1 VESPTTAR
9 PIAWRSPRDAR
20 RDARIAALGDTR
32 RQEDLV
38 TQTLKDVV
46 LTRPVAAS
54 RPGPLDDR
62 LYDLVEMHFRF
73 QVERNP
79 LIGPYL
85 GIHTEDHRLGDATR
99 DGVLADL
106 EADRQHLA
114 AVEAIDPAGLSTDA
128 RFERDLELHNTR
140 RAIFDTE
147 QIRTWERR
155 STALDV
161 IGDSLFLL
169 FAQDFAPLPERLDAI
184 ASRLEA
190 VPTYLTESRTRAIVP
205 QVRPWQQ
212 LEIESA
218 TDLPGFFAE
227 ITAAGA
233 GLPDAERRRL
243 EAAAETARAAIA
255 EYQTWLEGSLADGSD
270 DWAVGRER
278 YDELVALRAFDGLD
292 ADAILEIGED
302 QLEMQKAARIR
313 AASEIDDRA
322 DEATVIDRLKR
333 DHPATFAE
341 ALDAYRTAMVRARQ
355 HIIDHDIAT
364 VPPDERIDV
373 VETPEYLRNVVPFA
387 AYFSPPKFDPNPKGI
402 YIVTPSVGHDPNAMR
417 EHNYSS
423 ISNTSIHEAYPGHHL
438 QLAVANSHP
447 SLTRLMTDAPEFV
460 EGWGMY
466 SEQMMRE
473 QAFDAAP
480 NFRLNMHT
488 DAIWRACR
496 IILDVRMHR
505 GEISIEDAIRFL
517 VDQTSFEG
525 ANARA
530 EVRRYTY
537 TPTYQ
542 LSYLLGKV
550 LLLQLRAD
558 EGARLGP
565 AFSLRDFHDT
575 LLRNGSLPISFHRR
589 LLRER
594 LADAANAAA
603 SAGTSSAPTADDGTN
618 GGTGAA
624 RAART

>member
-1 VESPTTAR
+1 MT
-9 PIAWRSPRDAR
+9 D
-20 RDARIAALGDTR
+20 
-32 RQEDLV
+32 
-38 TQTLKDVV
+38 TLKDVV
-46 LTRPVAAS
+46 LTRPQAA
-54 RPGPLDDR
+54 RNPGPLDNR
-62 LYDLVEMHFRF
+62 LYDLVESHFRT
-73 QVERNP
+73 QVERYP
-79 LIGPYL
+79 LIGTYL
-85 GIHTEDHRLGDATR
+85 GIHTEDHRLGDGTR
-99 DGVLADL
+99 DAVLADL
-106 EADRQHLA
+106 EDERRHLA
-114 AVEAIDPAGLSTDA
+114 AVEALDPAGLSEDA
-128 RFERDLELHNTR
+128 AFERDLELHNTR
-140 RAIFDTE
+140 RAIFDTAE
-147 QIRTWERR
+147 IRTWERR
-155 STALDV
+155 STALDLV
-161 IGDSLFLL
+161 GDALFLL

-184 ASRLEA
+184 ASRLEG
-190 VPTYLTESRTRAIVP
+190 VPVFLEQSKTRAVVP

-218 TDLPGFFAE
+218 ADLPGFFSE
-227 ITAAGA
+227 ITTAGA

-243 EAAAETARAAIA
+243 EHAARMAQAAIS
-255 EYQTWLEGSLADGSD
+255 EYAAWLEGTIAPGTD
-270 DWAVGRER
+270 DWAVGAEK
-278 YDELVALRAFDGLD
+278 YDELVGLRAFDGLD

-313 AASEIDDRA
+313 AAAEIDDHS
-322 DEATVIDRLKR
+322 DEMAVIDRLKS
-333 DHPATFAE
+333 DHPGTFAE

-355 HIIDHDIAT
+355 HIIDRDIAT

-387 AYFSPPKFDPNPKGI
+387 AYFSPPKFDPTPKGI
-402 YIVTPSVGHDPNAMR
+402 YIVTPSVGNDPNAMR

-438 QLAVANSHP
+438 QLAVANGHP
-447 SLTRLMTDAPEFV
+447 SLTRLMVDAPEFV

-473 QAFDAAP
+473 QGFDDAA

-505 GEISIEDAIRFL
+505 GEVSIDEAIRFL
-517 VDQTSFEG
+517 VDQTSFER

-558 EGARLGP
+558 EQARLGS

-594 LADAANAAA
+594 LAR
-603 SAGTSSAPTADDGTN
+603 AGTDGSESRDAGASSN